1 MIYVF
6 LSSGLEFDNGTLLF
20 FLSVLFVMSVTL
32 LLLFIRSVKKAR
44 SKWGQIK
51 GQKEIITADDF
62 DEFIRKKIQVS
73 KKTTFTLFMIEISD
87 SKSLI
92 KSFGTQ
98 QYNNAVDIMINNV
111 RLLINDNLKIS
122 KQEEDSIIIYMKGNL
137 SVKNLTQ
144 LCSMMLSEIEKS
156 ILVAGALK
164 LDFDVNIGVASY
176 PESGHK
182 LEILKQNLQLALVS
196 AKRKGINQAA
206 IYDTNLSN
214 KETKEYKS
222 YLEIKNAIENKE
234 FTLYYQPIVD
244 LSTLEVFGA
253 ESLLRWNHKDKGVLP
268 PSKFLS
274 ILEHTGDIN
283 WVGFWAMEQ
292 LIKQAGQWKSQYP
305 DRKLLLSMNLS
316 PKQLMNPQLG
326 DEMRRIIKK
335 YRISS
340 KEFCL
345 EIVEFAMFDSM
356 EQVKDN
362 LIKLRQ
368 MGFQI
373 AIDNYGLEFSSLN
386 RLNTMTVDII
396 KLNRGFIK
404 QSLDNEM
411 AAQIIK
417 MLIKFAAEKE
427 IKVIAEGIEDEEVLA
442 YVKELGITYGQGF
455 YFAKPGNHKEL
466 INAVV
471 LTPWQ

>member
-1 MIYVF
+1 MINML
-6 LSSGLEFDNGTLLF
+6 LSSGLTLDKGTMYLF
-20 FLSVLFVMSVTL
+20 LIVLVILSIVIL
-32 LLLFIRSVKKAR
+32 LLLVRSVKKER
-44 SKWGQIK
+44 GKLGELT
-51 GQKEIITADDF
+51 GQKEMVTVDDF
-62 DEFIRKKIQVS
+62 DDFIRKKIQVS
-73 KKTTFTLFMIEISD
+73 KKTPFTLFLLEISD

-92 KSFGTQ
+92 KSFGLQ
-98 QYNNAVDIMINNV
+98 QYENAIDIMISNV

-122 KQEEDSIIIYMKGNL
+122 KQDEDSIIIYMKGSL

-144 LCSMMLSEIEKS
+144 LCSMILTETEKS
-156 ILVAGALK
+156 ILIAGALK
-164 LDFDVNIGVASY
+164 LDFDVNIGVASF
-176 PESGHK
+176 PESGNK
-182 LEILKQNLQLALVS
+182 LEVLKQNLQLALVS

-222 YLEIKNAIENKE
+222 YVEIKNAIENKE
-234 FTLYYQPIVD
+234 FTLYYQPMVD
-244 LSTLEVFGA
+244 LSSLEVFGA
-253 ESLLRWNHKDKGVLP
+253 ESLLRWNHKERGVLP

-305 DRKLLLSMNLS
+305 DRKLMLSMNLS
-316 PKQLMNPQLG
+316 PKQLMNPQLC

-335 YRISS
+335 YRIAA
-340 KEFCL
+340 KDFCL
-345 EIVEFAMFDSM
+345 EIVEFAMFDSV

-362 LIKLRQ
+362 ITKLRQ
-368 MGFQI
+368 MGFQV

-404 QSLDNEM
+404 QSKENEM
-411 AAQIIK
+411 AAQIIR
-417 MLIKFAAEKE
+417 MLIKFANEKE
-427 IKVIAEGIEDEEVLA
+427 IKIIAEGIEDEEVLS
-442 YVKELGITYGQGF
+442 YVKELGIKYGQGF